1 MKRYE
6 EGLEELEEETEV
18 DPREGEPRTPCLPTP
33 EFSRPKELQK
43 TPPPP
48 PVVKEEMEDLERVP
62 QHLIQV
68 ARK

>member
-33 EFSRPKELQK
+33 EFSRPKELQQP
-43 TPPPP
+43 PPPP

-62 QHLIQV
+62 QHLIHV